1 MKKVILAILAVGALL
16 SLQAHA
22 ATMPITGSITFGGNV
37 AFDTTSLATAT
48 QVSTWYAGPG
58 TANPGF
64 STVQL
69 TSGSFSSISAGT
81 LATMATPWIFK
92 PSTATPNLW
101 SVGGFTFNLATS
113 TIVSQSSTF
122 LNVTGTGTITSTN
135 PAFSPTF
142 GTWSFTS
149 TGSGSQPQ
157 FGFTASSSAPDGG
170 SAVALLGIAL
180 TGIEGVRR
188 MIRARKV

>member
-22 ATMPITGSITFGGNV
+22 TMITGSITFGGNV
-37 AFDTTSLATAT
+37 AFDTLSLATAT
-48 QVSTWYAGPG
+48 QVSTWYGGPG

-64 STVQL
+64 STVEL
-69 TSGSFSSISAGT
+69 DSGNFSGITPGT
-81 LATMATPWIFK
+81 LATMAKPWIFN

-113 TIVSQSSTF
+113 MIVSQSSTF
-122 LNVTGTGTITSTN
+122 LNVTGNGTISGNGFT
-135 PAFSPTF
+135 PTF

-149 TGSGSQPQ
+149 TGSGTQPQ
-157 FGFTASSSAPDGG
+157 FGFVASSSTPDGG